1 MNGEWAARPTSD
13 GSASTGLPREHARV
27 HIALTDREAR
37 AVVRAT
43 ALVADLLRPELFRVG
58 GPAGESPLITA
69 HQVLRA
75 ACERCGVDLG
85 LGSSA

>member
-1 MNGEWAARPTSD
+1 VNGEWTIGDTAE
-13 GSASTGLPREHARV
+13 TGFPRENARV

-43 ALVADLLRPELFRVG
+43 ALVADLLRPELFRHG
-58 GPAGESPLITA
+58 GQAEESPLITA

-75 ACERCGVDLG
+75 ACERCGVNLG
-85 LGSSA
+85 LDITA

>member
-43 ALVADLLRPELFRVG
+43 ALVADLLILFGSIWR
-58 GPAGESPLITA
+58 AKESGAKRKPP
-69 HQVLRA
+69 
-75 ACERCGVDLG
+75 GVM
-85 LGSSA
+85 